1 MAQNLRANS
10 MMIKRMAKEFLNGL
24 MAVYMK
30 EKLETIF
37 FMEKGAILGR
47 MGAHMKVILRMG

>member
-1 MAQNLRANS
+1 

-24 MAVYMK
+24 MGVYMK